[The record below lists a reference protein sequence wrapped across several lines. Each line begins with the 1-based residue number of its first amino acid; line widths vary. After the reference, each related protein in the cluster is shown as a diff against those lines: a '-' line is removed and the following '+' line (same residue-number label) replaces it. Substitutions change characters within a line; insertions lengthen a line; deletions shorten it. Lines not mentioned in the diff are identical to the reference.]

1 MSGFFPTTPL
11 ELRPN
16 RQSVP
21 AGTELWRVHKT
32 KYAPD
37 QFNPNLADVHDHR
50 AGSRFDGTVLDPYH
64 SLYLAADPTTALA
77 ESVLRS
83 RPFDP
88 RYSMRYIPWVT
99 VRGRS
104 LSALRTRCDL
114 SLVSLL
120 GEQDLAA
127 VCQDSTLLE
136 DERNYPQARRWAS
149 EIRARTPDIVGLVWQ
164 SRRNRP
170 ERALVL
176 FHDRFDDCHGC
187 DGKPLEV
194 LPDAGIADLGSD
206 AGIDRANELLAPLRS
221 EISRPARP

>member
-1 MSGFFPTTPL
+1 MNSFFPMTPL
-11 ELRPN
+11 ELSPN
-16 RQSVP
+16 RQVVP
-21 AGTELWRVHKT
+21 AGTELWRVHKST
-32 KYAPD
+32 YAPD
-37 QFNPNLADVHDHR
+37 QFNPTLADVHDHR
-50 AGSRFDGTVLDPYH
+50 AGSRFDGTALDPYH

-88 RYSMRYIPWVT
+88 RYSMRYIPWIT

-114 SLVSLL
+114 SLVSLI
-120 GEQDLAA
+120 GERDLAA

-149 EIRARTPDIVGLVWQ
+149 EIRAQTPDIVGLVWQ

-170 ERALVL
+170 QHALVL
-176 FHDRFDDCHGC
+176 FHDRFGDCGGC

-194 LPDAGIADLGSD
+194 LLDGGIADLGSD
-206 AGIDRANELLAPLRS
+206 AGVDRANELLEPLRS
-221 EISRPARP
+221 EISRPVRP

>member
-1 MSGFFPTTPL
+1 MNGFFPTTPL

-16 RQSVP
+16 RQVVP
-21 AGTELWRVHKT
+21 AGTELWRVHKS

-37 QFNPNLADVHDHR
+37 QFNPVLADVHDHR
-50 AGSRFDGTVLDPYH
+50 EGGRFDGTALDPYH
-64 SLYLAADPTTALA
+64 SLYVAADPTTALA

-83 RPFDP
+83 RPFD
-88 RYSMRYIPWVT
+88 RRSSMRYIPWIT

-120 GEQDLAA
+120 GERDLAA

-149 EIRARTPDIVGLVWQ
+149 EIRTRTPDIVGLVWQ

-170 ERALVL
+170 EHALVL
-176 FHDRFDDCHGC
+176 FHDRVDGCDGC

-194 LPDAGIADLGSD
+194 LPDGGIADLGSD
-206 AGIDRANELLAPLRS
+206 AGIERANELLEPLRS
-221 EISRPARP
+221 EISRPTRP